1 MSKNIGIIIW
11 AIVLL
16 GGAVPAKLDE
26 IVSALSTKSVSKV
39 SSLRMLEGLLV
50 HIKKH

>member
-1 MSKNIGIIIW
+1 M
-11 AIVLL
+11 LL

-26 IVSALSTKSVSKV
+26 IVSALSTKSVSIKA